1 MARGARILTVGA
13 ALFGAAA
20 PARAQ
25 SSFAEAT
32 SMGWG
37 GVLTG
42 IFLGLLLFSLAYNA
56 AFFTLLRERFLIWQS
71 ARTLGYFAL
80 AVALSP
86 LAMGPWLAADS
97 FARQVW
103 ICVFFDISVTVS
115 GPFLR
120 AYLEPGMVGKRLRRL
135 LGWPPFLILLTTPAM
150 LIPDCPPAYMALRN
164 VALLAMLAL
173 CASTVVIALMRG
185 SRTARYQAAAW
196 SGIGGVYG
204 ISLFHDIIL
213 GQPFD
218 AFLFLLF
225 PALGLEVMLT
235 ALGILD
241 RLVRLRRE
249 RQEARAQ
256 AEAMRIIAHTDP
268 LTGLPNRRAI
278 EASFRDEAPVAIALV
293 DIDHFKAINDR
304 YGHDVGDQVIFAAG
318 VALGSGSALA
328 ARVGGEEF
336 ALLFRGPP
344 AAVAIEAERL
354 RERIGSYAAQMVPL
368 LERPVTA
375 SMGLVHIGRNTSFGA
390 AMKSADINL
399 YAAKESGRDRVVF
412 VAAA

>member
-1 MARGARILTVGA
+1 MAQGARILALGA
-13 ALFGAAA
+13 GLLAAAA

-25 SSFAEAT
+25 SSFADAT
-32 SMGWG
+32 SMTWD

-56 AFFTLLRERFLIWQS
+56 VFYRLLRERFLIWQS
-71 ARTLGYFAL
+71 LRALSYFAL

-86 LAMGPWLAADS
+86 LAMGAWLEADS

-103 ICVFFDISVTVS
+103 ITLFFDLSLVVS
-115 GPFLR
+115 GVFLR
-120 AYLEPGMVGKRLRRL
+120 SYLEPGMVGPRLYRW
-135 LGWPPFLILLTTPAM
+135 LGWPPVLILLTTPATV
-150 LIPDCPPAYMALRN
+150 IPDATTYMMLRSA
-164 VALLAMLAL
+164 VLVGMLAL
-173 CASTVVIALMRG
+173 CAATVVIALMRG

-204 ISLFHDIIL
+204 VSLFHDIVL

-218 AFLFLLF
+218 NFLFLLF

-235 ALGILD
+235 AFGILD
-241 RLVRLRRE
+241 RLMRLRRE

-278 EASFRDEAPVAIALV
+278 EESFNDDPPVAIALV
-293 DIDHFKAINDR
+293 DLDHFKAINDR
-304 YGHDVGDQVIFAAG
+304 HGHDVGDRVIFAAG

-336 ALLFRGPP
+336 ALLFRGAP
-344 AAVAIEAERL
+344 ATVAIEAERL
-354 RERIGSYAAQMVPL
+354 RQRIGAYVAQMVPL

-375 SMGLVHIGRNTSFGA
+375 SMGLVHNGRSTSFGA
-390 AMKSADINL
+390 TMKTADINL
-399 YAAKESGRDRVVF
+399 YSAKESRHDRVVLIE
-412 VAAA
+412 AA

>member
-1 MARGARILTVGA
+1 MTRWARVSGTGA
-13 ALFGAAA
+13 ALLGAAV
-20 PARAQ
+20 PAHAQ
-25 SSFAEAT
+25 SSFADAT
-32 SMGWG
+32 SMTWD

-56 AFFTLLRERFLIWQS
+56 AFYALLRERFLIWQS
-71 ARTLGYFAL
+71 VRAAAYLAL
-80 AVALSP
+80 AIGLSP
-86 LAMGPWLAADS
+86 LAMGAALAPDG

-103 ICVFFDISVTVS
+103 ITVFFDLGVAVS

-120 AYLEPGMVGKRLRRL
+120 AYLEPGTIPKRLLPL
-135 LGWPPFLILLTTPAM
+135 LGWPPFLILLTTPATV
-150 LIPDCPPAYMALRN
+150 LADPSALYFGIRN
-164 VALLAMLAL
+164 LLLVAMLATGV
-173 CASTVVIALMRG
+173 ATVVIALLRG

-196 SGIGGVYG
+196 SGIGAVYG

-213 GQPFD
+213 NTPFD

-249 RQEARAQ
+249 RTEAQAQ
-256 AEAMRIIAHTDP
+256 AEAMRVIAHTDP

-278 EASFRDEAPVAIALV
+278 EESYKAETPVAIAIV
-293 DIDHFKAINDR
+293 DLDHFKAINDR
-304 YGHDVGDQVIFAAG
+304 HGHDVGDRVIFAAG
-318 VALGSGSALA
+318 VALGSGSAMA
-328 ARVGGEEF
+328 ARIGGEEF
-336 ALLFRGPP
+336 ALLFRCE
-344 AAVAIEAERL
+344 ASAVATEAERL
-354 RERIGSYAAQMVPL
+354 RQRVGAYIAQMVPAL
-368 LERPVTA
+368 QRPVTA
-375 SMGLVHIGRNTSFGA
+375 SMGLVHIARETSFGA

-412 VAAA
+412 IAAA